1 MNRFREYSKK
11 RSIVKECP
19 CGKSNRDG
27 KFVPFDGAEK
37 CGYCFSCAKNILPER
52 NEEPEVSFLPKQI
65 KAKPKIEF
73 IQQDYF
79 KKSIEWNGR
88 NNFISFLKSHF
99 GQEKAV
105 DLICL
110 YKIGGAKKWAGANVF
125 WYLDQNENITSGKIM
140 LYNEQTG
147 KRVKEPF
154 NRISWVHAEL
164 KIPNENIR
172 KCLFGEHLL
181 TLHKEK
187 PIALVESEKTAVIAS
202 IYFSDYIWLATG
214 GIANLSYERMKVLR
228 NRKVVLFPDLGAFD
242 LWSQKAEEF
251 KKWLDIR
258 VSDYLEKIAT
268 SEERE
273 QKLDLA
279 DYLISQLE

>member
-1 MNRFREYSKK
+1 MNRFREFSKK
-11 RSIVKECP
+11 RSTVKVCP
-19 CGKSNRDG
+19 CGKSNSDG
-27 KFVPFDGAEK
+27 KFHPLVGSEK
-37 CGYCFSCAKNILPER
+37 YGYCYSCVKYFGPKGPS
-52 NEEPEVSFLPKQI
+52 EPEVIFSPKKI
-65 KAKPKIEF
+65 KAEPKNEF

-105 DLICL
+105 DLIGL

-228 NRKVVLFPDLGAFD
+228 NRKVVLFPDLCAFD
-242 LWSQKAEEF
+242 LWSEKANEF

-268 SEERE
+268 PEERE

-279 DYLISQLE
+279 DYLISKLV

>member
-1 MNRFREYSKK
+1 L
-11 RSIVKECP
+11 
-19 CGKSNRDG
+19 
-27 KFVPFDGAEK
+27 
-37 CGYCFSCAKNILPER
+37 KN
-52 NEEPEVSFLPKQI
+52 
-65 KAKPKIEF
+65 
-73 IQQDYF
+73 
-79 KKSIEWNGR
+79 
-88 NNFISFLKSHF
+88 HF

-105 DLICL
+105 DLIAL

-187 PIALVESEKTAVIAS
+187 PIALVESEKSAVIAS

-268 SEERE
+268 PEERE

-279 DYLISQLE
+279 DYLMRHTLN

>member
-1 MNRFREYSKK
+1 MKNLKLNSLARLK
-11 RSIVKECP
+11 VKECP
-19 CGKSNRDG
+19 CGKSNTDG
-27 KFVPFDGAEK
+27 KFVPFEGYEK
-37 CGYCFSCAKNILPER
+37 HGYCHSCSKNIWPKGPA
-52 NEEPEVSFLPKQI
+52 EPEGCFLPKQI
-65 KAKPKIEF
+65 KVEPKIEF

-79 KKSIEWNGR
+79 KNSIEWHGR
-88 NNFISFLKSHF
+88 NNFISFLKSQF

-105 DLICL
+105 DLIGL

-125 WYLDQNENITSGKIM
+125 WYLDHKENITSGKIM
-140 LYNEQTG
+140 LYNELTG
-147 KRVKEPF
+147 KRIKEPF

-181 TLHKEK
+181 TLYKEK

-202 IYFSDYIWLATG
+202 VYFSDYTWLATG

-242 LWSQKAEEF
+242 LWSEKAKEF

-268 SEERE
+268 PEERE

-279 DYLISQLE
+279 DYLLRYT